1 MIGLVLCLNEVNRL
15 RKERREMMRR
25 YLNELAGEA
34 MYYIAMIIL
43 IVAAYVEEAYSWLRY
58 GRPASNSLH
67 DVD

>member
-1 MIGLVLCLNEVNRL
+1 
-15 RKERREMMRR
+15 MRR